1 MNDEAVIEELTE
13 KQTELIEFLYVDY
26 NGLTRGKVIP
36 LASLKAKLDDGIGL
50 TKATLNVSERDTIL
64 PVTDM
69 TPIGELRLVGDA
81 ASAHVLPYMPQVA
94 TLMGDIYNLDKTPY
108 ASDPRTILK
117 RVVKQLDD
125 AGFTVKMT
133 YENEFELFTGDKDH
147 REPAMPR
154 VAFSTESMDFAYPF
168 ILKTIN
174 QLQQVGIM
182 PNAYYPEGGIG
193 QHELSMLPQD
203 PVTAA
208 DNEVIYKRII
218 KNTAKDFEL
227 YASFAP
233 KPLVDSAGSGAHIHL
248 SLWRGQEDAF
258 FDADAAMQLSKTGQY
273 FVGGVLKHIQ
283 GLLALTCPSVNS
295 YQRLAPGHWS
305 SAYATYG
312 KDNREAAVRIPSTA
326 WVDPAS
332 SMNIELKA
340 SDATANPYLAFAG
353 VLAAGLDGIQH
364 EILPG
369 NYCDV
374 DPATLSE
381 AQRNE
386 MGIHRLPQS
395 LSQAVDAFVSD
406 SLFQKVFGAQ
416 LMDAYAKIKREDDQ
430 YYSKFELE
438 KIAALHR
445 ELY

>member
-1 MNDEAVIEELTE
+1 MGDEAVIEQLTE

-36 LASLKAKLDDGIGL
+36 LASLKAKLADGIGL

-64 PVTDM
+64 PVADM
-69 TPIGELRLVGDA
+69 TPIGELRLVGDP

-108 ASDPRTILK
+108 ASDPRSILK
-117 RVVKQLDD
+117 KVVKQLAD
-125 AGFTVKMT
+125 AGFTVKMA

-147 REPAMPR
+147 REPAMPH

-168 ILKTIN
+168 ILKAID
-174 QLQQVGIM
+174 QLQKVGIM

-193 QHELSMLPQD
+193 QHELSMLPSD

-218 KNTAKDFEL
+218 KNTAKAFDL

-248 SLWRGQEDAF
+248 SLWQDKEDAF
-258 FDADAAMQLSKTGQY
+258 FDDKAAMQLSTIGQY

-283 GLLALTCPSVNS
+283 GLLALTCPSANS

-312 KDNREAAVRIPSTA
+312 QDNREAAIRIPSTS
-326 WVDPAS
+326 WGDLAS

-353 VLAAGLDGIQH
+353 LLAAGLDGITNHMQ
-364 EILPG
+364 PDG
-369 NYCDV
+369 YCDV
-374 DPATLSE
+374 DPASLSQAE
-381 AQRNE
+381 RDAK
-386 MGIHRLPQS
+386 GIQLLPRT
-395 LSQAVDAFVSD
+395 LSQAVDAFEAD
-406 SLFQKVFGAQ
+406 SLFQQVFGKQ
-416 LMDAYAKIKREDDQ
+416 LVDAYAKIKREDDQ
-430 YYSKFELE
+430 YYAKLALE

>member
-36 LASLKAKLDDGIGL
+36 LASLKAKLADGIGL

-117 RVVKQLDD
+117 HVVKQLAD
-125 AGFTVKMT
+125 AGFTVKMA

-218 KNTAKDFEL
+218 KNTAKDFGL

-248 SLWRGQEDAF
+248 SLWRGQNDAF
-258 FDADAAMQLSKTGQY
+258 FDGDAAMQLSKTGQY

-312 KDNREAAVRIPSTA
+312 MDNREAAVRIPSTA
-326 WVDPAS
+326 WGDPAS

-386 MGIHRLPQS
+386 MGIHRLPKS

-406 SLFQKVFGAQ
+406 SLFQKVFGTQ
-416 LMDAYAKIKREDDQ
+416 LMDAYAKIKHEDDH

>member
-1 MNDEAVIEELTE
+1 MNNEAVIEELTE

-36 LASLKAKLDDGIGL
+36 LASLKAKLADGIGL
-50 TKATLNVSERDTIL
+50 TKATLNVNERDTIL
-64 PVTDM
+64 PVADM
-69 TPIGELRLVGDA
+69 TPIGELRLVGDP
-81 ASAHVLPYMPQVA
+81 ASAHVLPYIPQVA
-94 TLMGDIYNLDKTPY
+94 TMMGDIYNLDKTPY

-117 RVVKQLDD
+117 QVVKQLAD
-125 AGFTVKMT
+125 AGFTVKMA

-147 REPAMPR
+147 RAPAMPR

-218 KNTAKDFEL
+218 KNTAKDFDL

-248 SLWRGQEDAF
+248 SLWRGQDDAF

-273 FVGGVLKHIQ
+273 FVGGVLNHIR

-326 WVDPAS
+326 WGDPAS

-353 VLAAGLDGIQH
+353 LLAAGLDGIQNQTQ
-364 EILPG
+364 PG
-369 NYCDV
+369 DYCDV

-381 AQRNE
+381 SQRNE
-386 MGIHRLPQS
+386 MGIHRLPQT
-395 LSQAVDAFVSD
+395 LSQAVDAFVTD
-406 SLFQKVFGAQ
+406 SLFQKVFGSQ
-416 LMDAYAKIKREDDQ
+416 LIDAYAKIKREDDQ
-430 YYSKFELE
+430 YYSKLPLE

>member
-1 MNDEAVIEELTE
+1 MDDEAVIEQLTE

-36 LASLKAKLDDGIGL
+36 LASLKAKLADGIGL

-64 PVTDM
+64 PVADM
-69 TPIGELRLVGDA
+69 TPIGELRLIGNA

-117 RVVKQLDD
+117 RVVKQLAD
-125 AGFTVKMT
+125 AGFTVKMA

-218 KNTAKDFEL
+218 KNTATDFDL

-258 FDADAAMQLSKTGQY
+258 FDADAPMQLSKTGQY

-283 GLLALTCPSVNS
+283 GLLALTCPSANS

-326 WVDPAS
+326 WGDPAS

-353 VLAAGLDGIQH
+353 LLAAGLDGIQH
-364 EILPG
+364 QTQPG
-369 NYCDV
+369 DYCDV

-395 LSQAVDAFVSD
+395 LNQAVDAFVTD
-406 SLFQKVFGAQ
+406 SLFHDVFGPQ
-416 LMDAYAKIKREDDQ
+416 LIDAYAKIKREDDQ
-430 YYSKFELE
+430 YYSKLALE

>member
-1 MNDEAVIEELTE
+1 MNNEAVIEELTE

-36 LASLKAKLDDGIGL
+36 LASLKAKLADGIGL

-64 PVTDM
+64 PVADM
-69 TPIGELRLVGDA
+69 TPIGELRLVGDP
-81 ASAHVLPYMPQVA
+81 ASAHVLPYIPQVA
-94 TLMGDIYNLDKTPY
+94 TMMGDIYNLDKTPY

-117 RVVKQLDD
+117 QVVKQLAD
-125 AGFTVKMT
+125 AGFTVKMA

-147 REPAMPR
+147 RAPAMPR

-193 QHELSMLPQD
+193 QHELSMLPQN
-203 PVTAA
+203 PVMAA

-218 KNTAKDFEL
+218 KNTAKDFDL

-248 SLWRGQEDAF
+248 SLWRGQDDAF

-273 FVGGVLKHIQ
+273 FVGGVLNHIR

-326 WVDPAS
+326 WGDPAS

-353 VLAAGLDGIQH
+353 LLAAGLDGIQNQTQ
-364 EILPG
+364 PG
-369 NYCDV
+369 DYCDV

-381 AQRNE
+381 SQRNE
-386 MGIHRLPQS
+386 MGIHRLPQT
-395 LSQAVDAFVSD
+395 LSQAVDAFVTD
-406 SLFQKVFGAQ
+406 SLFQKVFGSQ
-416 LMDAYAKIKREDDQ
+416 LIDAYAKIKREDDQ
-430 YYSKFELE
+430 YYSKLPLE

>member
-1 MNDEAVIEELTE
+1 MNEEAVIEQLTE
-13 KQTELIEFLYVDY
+13 KQSELIEFLYVDY

-36 LASLKAKLDDGIGL
+36 LASLKAKLADGIGL
-50 TKATLNVSERDTIL
+50 TKATLNVSERDTML
-64 PVTDM
+64 PVQDM
-69 TPIGELRLVGDA
+69 TPIGELRLVGDP

-108 ASDPRTILK
+108 ASDPRSILK
-117 RVVKQLDD
+117 RVVEQLAD
-125 AGFTVKMT
+125 AGFSVKMT
-133 YENEFELFTGDKDH
+133 YENEFELFAGDKDH

-168 ILKTIN
+168 ILKAIN

-218 KNTAKDFEL
+218 KNTAKNFDL

-233 KPLVDSAGSGAHIHL
+233 KPLVDSAGSGAHIHF
-248 SLWRGQEDAF
+248 SLWQDQKDAF
-258 FDADAAMQLSKTGQY
+258 FDDDAPMHLSQTGQY
-273 FVGGVLKHIQ
+273 FVGGILKHIQ

-295 YQRLAPGHWS
+295 YQRLVPGHWS

-312 KDNREAAVRIPSTA
+312 QDNREAAVRIPSTA
-326 WVDPAS
+326 WSDPAS

-353 VLAAGLDGIQH
+353 LLAAGLDGITHQ
-364 EILPG
+364 LQPG
-369 NYCDV
+369 DYCDV
-374 DPATLSE
+374 DPASLSDAE
-381 AQRNE
+381 RAAK
-386 MGIHRLPQS
+386 GIQRLPRT
-395 LSQAVDAFVSD
+395 LGQAVDAFVAD
-406 SLFQKVFGAQ
+406 PLFQDLFGAQ
-416 LMDAYAKIKREDDQ
+416 LVDAYAKIKREDDH
-430 YYSKFELE
+430 YYGKLELE